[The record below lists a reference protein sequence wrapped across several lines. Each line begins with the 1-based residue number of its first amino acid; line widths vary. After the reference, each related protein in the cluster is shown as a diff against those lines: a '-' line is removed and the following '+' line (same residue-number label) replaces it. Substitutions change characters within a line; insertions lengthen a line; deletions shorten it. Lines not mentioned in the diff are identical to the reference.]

1 MNQLKLLLVPIFT
14 AVLALN
20 IACNKDEND
29 NSPARKKFGI
39 FKVQDDNRTAI
50 MDGEINDKS
59 LNKYN
64 DMIAAYPDLDKIN
77 IAECGGSSDDEINLQ
92 LSLKVYQKGIEIHL
106 NDDGMI
112 ASGGVDFF
120 LAGVKRTKGS
130 NTRIGVHSWSGD
142 DDDGN
147 EVKATDFPRGH
158 ANHQPYI
165 DYYVSIGFTQQEA
178 EDFYYFTINAA
189 PPEDVHWMTDE
200 EIEQYGILK

>member
-1 MNQLKLLLVPIFT
+1 MNQLKLLLVPVFM
-14 AVLALN
+14 AVLVLN

-50 MDGEINDKS
+50 MDGEIDDKS
-59 LNKYN
+59 LDKYN
-64 DMIAAYPDLDKIN
+64 AMIAAYPGLERIN

-92 LSLKVYQKGIEIHL
+92 LSLKVHQKGIEIHL
-106 NDDGMI
+106 NDDGLI

-130 NTRIGVHSWSGD
+130 NTRIGVHSWGGE

-147 EVKATDFPRGH
+147 EIKATDFPKGH
-158 ANHQPYI
+158 AYHQPYI
-165 DYYVSIGFTQQEA
+165 NYYVSIGFTQQEA

-189 PPEDVHWMTDE
+189 GPDDIHWMTDA
-200 EIEQYGILK
+200 EIAQYTILK